1 MVYGG
6 APQNNL
12 SFLYSSEG
20 RCGSGSLLP
29 SGSGSRAHRRTHR
42 ICITIFPYGHREAAK
57 KLFIRLWALG
67 TKTSHNSGLG
77 GGSNKK
83 NTSDPYHGH
92 GSIKFILNITVSKKV
107 ISV

>member
-1 MVYGG
+1 MRGTDLDLYCHLDPDPGLTG
-6 APQNNL
+6 ELTEYALLFSRMAIEKPQ
-12 SFLYSSEG
+12 
-20 RCGSGSLLP
+20 
-29 SGSGSRAHRRTHR
+29 
-42 ICITIFPYGHREAAK
+42 K